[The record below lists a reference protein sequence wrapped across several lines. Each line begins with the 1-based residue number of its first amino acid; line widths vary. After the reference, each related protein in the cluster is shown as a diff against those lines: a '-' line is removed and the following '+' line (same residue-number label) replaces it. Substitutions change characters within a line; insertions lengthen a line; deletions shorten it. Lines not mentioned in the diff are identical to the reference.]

1 MVNFKNARL
10 IFFSIIISSIFLKF
24 TEIAITSI
32 PIRDISEYKVALIT
46 FGLVLIICILYFF
59 VIEKISTFSTLNK
72 ISELLLLFVLA
83 IMPINIHKFVYSDGK
98 WEVLFVYMIFLVGS
112 LIIWLSII
120 WWDNKNDTD
129 DSVKKSLKFIKIC
142 IYILSAVLLVL
153 LGIIISQYVL
163 QGGQNPIYEKL
174 NPVNDS
180 PLGSDIE

>member
-112 LIIWLSII
+112 LIISLCII
-120 WWDNKNDTD
+120 W
-129 DSVKKSLKFIKIC
+129 
-142 IYILSAVLLVL
+142 
-153 LGIIISQYVL
+153 
-163 QGGQNPIYEKL
+163 
-174 NPVNDS
+174 
-180 PLGSDIE
+180 